1 MARFVAVILLVMCSF
16 VALAR
21 EAVPVAEDPA
31 LEAHMMRI
39 AEDMRCLEC
48 QNETLAA
55 SHAGLAKD
63 LRQQIREMLLQG
75 KTDQEIIDYMVA
87 RYGDFVLYRPP
98 FKPVT
103 WLLWLGPFGLLI
115 VGFAAMSGTIRKR
128 VVDNT
133 TPDLTARQKAHAQRL
148 LAASTIPEN
157 RQ

>member
-1 MARFVAVILLVMCSF
+1 MARLVAVILLVMCSF

-133 TPDLTARQKAHAQRL
+133 TPDLTAQQKAHAQRL